1 MKSKIRKN
9 IISAIQRKKTEQ
21 KRNPLWGKPGYV
33 MGVSEMK
40 KMFAS
45 MKPPP
50 VKFPPGCPVEDRIQL
65 LKNQIGAYEILSDSP
80 LTWPEES
87 SYLGEIIK

>member
-9 IISAIQRKKTEQ
+9 ILSVIQRKKAEQ
-21 KRNPLWGKPGYV
+21 TRNPLWGKPGYV
-33 MGVSEMK
+33 MGQKELRSL
-40 KMFAS
+40 FAS
-45 MKPPP
+45 MKPRPP
-50 VKFPPGCPVEDRIQL
+50 HFEPGTPVEDRIQL
-65 LKNQIGAYEILSDSP
+65 LKKEIASYEILSDSP